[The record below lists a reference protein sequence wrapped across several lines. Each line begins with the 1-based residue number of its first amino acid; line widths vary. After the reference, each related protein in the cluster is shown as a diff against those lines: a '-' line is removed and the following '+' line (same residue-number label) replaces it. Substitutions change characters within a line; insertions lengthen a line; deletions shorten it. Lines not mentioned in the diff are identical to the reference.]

1 MPKNNN
7 DLITQPIST
16 LMARIAIPSSVGF
29 FFNTMYNVVDTYFSG
44 LISTEA
50 LAAMA
55 ISFPIFFIIMAMGNG
70 LATGTVALIG
80 GALGGNRHDDAETLG
95 AQGLSFGL
103 VNSIVLLLVGWW
115 ATPYLFGFLG
125 AEGIYLDIGVAYM
138 TVIFQGSV
146 FFMTVFMCNA
156 ILNSMGDTRTYR
168 NFLIVG
174 FLLNVGLDPWFIY
187 GGLGLPAMGF
197 KGVALAT
204 VLVQVVGC
212 FYIGYKVRRSGFFS
226 SGFLNRLWPRPKVF
240 LEIAQQGFPAA
251 LNIATIGIGIFVIQF
266 FVSRFGHAG
275 VAAYGV
281 AMRVEQIALLP
292 TIGLNIAVLTL
303 SAQNYGAKLPE
314 RVFEAVNKA
323 LKYGAVILVVGGVLV
338 IAFSRPLMA
347 FFSDDPEVVAI
358 GATYLKIDALV
369 FYAYAVLGVHVSA
382 LQGSKKPM
390 FAVWMGVYRQIIAP
404 LVIYHMLSQTLG
416 YGLLGVWWG
425 VLLVTWSAALIAMFY
440 GRRLLR
446 RRLGLEKSA
455 PLASKG

>member
-1 MPKNNN
+1 MDQDNN
-7 DLITQPIST
+7 LTTQPIST

-29 FFNTMYNVVDTYFSG
+29 FFNTMYNVVDTYFAG

-50 LAAMA
+50 LAAIS
-55 ISFPIFFIIMAMGNG
+55 ISFPIFFIIMAVGNG
-70 LATGTVALIG
+70 MATGTVALIG
-80 GALGGNRHDDAETLG
+80 GALGGGRRKEAEILG

-103 VNSIVLLLVGWW
+103 LVSLALLVGGWW
-115 ATPYLFGFLG
+115 AAPYLFRFLG
-125 AEGIYLDIGVAYM
+125 AEGQYLEIGVAYM
-138 TVIFQGSV
+138 TIIFQGSA
-146 FFMTVFMCNA
+146 FFLTVFMTNA

-168 NFLIVG
+168 NFLIVA

-187 GGLGLPAMGF
+187 GGFGLPAMGF

-212 FYIGYKVRRSGFFS
+212 FYIGYKVRKSGFFS
-226 SGFLNRLWPRPKVF
+226 TGFLRRLLPRPSVYK
-240 LEIAQQGFPAA
+240 EIAQQGFPASI
-251 LNIATIGIGIFVIQF
+251 NIATIGIGIFVIQY

-303 SAQNYGAKLPE
+303 SAQNYGAGLPE
-314 RVFEAVNKA
+314 RVMETVNKA
-323 LKYGAVILVVGGVLV
+323 LKYGAMILGVGAVLV

-369 FYAYAVLGVHVSA
+369 FYAYIVLGVHVAA
-382 LQGSKKPM
+382 LQGSKKPL
-390 FAVWMGVYRQIIAP
+390 FAVWVGVYRQILAP
-404 LVIYHMLSQTLG
+404 LVIYHVLSQTLG
-416 YGLLGVWWG
+416 FGLLGVWWG
-425 VLLVTWSAALIAMFY
+425 IFLVTWSAALIGVFY
-440 GRRLLR
+440 GRRLLK
-446 RRLGLEKSA
+446 RRLGLA
-455 PLASKG
+455 